1 MINSPS
7 KAPNN
12 TIQLSEAV
20 ESLKAVIAQL
30 EQESPI
36 TAPAPNLK
44 GQIVRSLSALG
55 DSLEESSKTPDLIT
69 SGELDDIQGM
79 IRRFDEHPTL
89 CSSLFTYLLRLE
101 TSLGVFDRRAKLKK
115 RLLPNRITQPEQR
128 I

>member
-36 TAPAPNLK
+36 TEPAPNLK
-44 GQIVRSLSALG
+44 GQIVRAISALG

-69 SGELDDIQGM
+69 SGQLDDIQGM
-79 IRRFDEHPTL
+79 IRRFDEHPAL

-101 TSLGVFDRRAKLKK
+101 ALLGVFDRRAKLRKK
-115 RLLPNRITQPEQR
+115 LLSNRMTQPEQR